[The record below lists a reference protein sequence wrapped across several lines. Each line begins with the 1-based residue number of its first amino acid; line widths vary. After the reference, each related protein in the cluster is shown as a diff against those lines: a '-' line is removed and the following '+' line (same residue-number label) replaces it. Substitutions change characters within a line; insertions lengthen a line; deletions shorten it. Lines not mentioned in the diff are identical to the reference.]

1 MTWTID
7 PSHSSIGFSARHMMF
22 TKVRGTFATFSG
34 EVELD
39 PAAPEKGSA
48 TFVIE
53 AASVATRDEKRD
65 GHLRSADF
73 FDVEK
78 HPRITFASTGVTPK
92 GGTRYAVRGDLTIR
106 GTTKPVVLDVEL
118 SGVQK
123 SPWGTNVAGLTATT
137 SIDRR
142 DWGLVWNVPLEAGGL
157 LVSEKVNLDIELE
170 LVEQAAAAGA
180 AA

>member
-1 MTWTID
+1 MIWKID
-7 PSHSSIGFSARHMMF
+7 PSHSTIGFSARHMVF
-22 TKVRGTFATFSG
+22 TKVHGTFATFSG
-34 EVELD
+34 EVALD

-48 TFVIE
+48 RFAIE
-53 AASVATRDEKRD
+53 TASVTTRDEKRD

-92 GGTRYAVRGDLTIR
+92 GGARYAVRGDLTIR

-118 SGVQK
+118 AGVQK

-157 LVSEKVNLDIELE
+157 LVSEKIDLDIELE
-170 LVEQAAAAGA
+170 LVEEAAATRA